1 MPDRWLP
8 TDTRQQEIHR
18 LLQQLVGGE
27 PAAFFLDAC
36 RLMDGDYRL
45 EATTHVVGHLLREL
59 DLVLRAVLRPIVPV
73 DRWPPRDTRDA
84 NRKQIDAI
92 CDALGVGADDPFR
105 ELWREYARPLHEWAH
120 RYSRAAPRPVDD
132 EFREVWAQGQIV
144 VQRLVRRIEANFTQA
159 LPLVDELAGGPPDVG
174 RFRQEFLYSTV
185 ALGPLL
191 RPRGYRLAR
200 ATARRGRLR

>member
-1 MPDRWLP
+1 
-8 TDTRQQEIHR
+8 
-18 LLQQLVGGE
+18 
-27 PAAFFLDAC
+27 
-36 RLMDGDYRL
+36 L

-120 RYSRAAPRPVDD
+120 LLARRAAPSGRRVPRSLGTGTDAQAGASVERPRV
-132 EFREVWAQGQIV
+132 RQGPAGSATDGSR
-144 VQRLVRRIEANFTQA
+144 RLAGILGT
-159 LPLVDELAGGPPDVG
+159 ELASVLDGEIASHVQP
-174 RFRQEFLYSTV
+174 V
-185 ALGPLL
+185 A
-191 RPRGYRLAR
+191 
-200 ATARRGRLR
+200 

>member
-1 MPDRWLP
+1 MPVRWLQ
-8 TDTRQQEIHR
+8 TDPRQREIHR

-73 DRWPPRDTRDA
+73 DRWPSRDTPDA

-92 CDALGVGADDPFR
+92 CDALGIGADDPFR

-120 RYSRAAPRPVDD
+120 RYSRAAPSPLDD
-132 EFREVWAQGQIV
+132 GGIC
-144 VQRLVRRIEANFTQA
+144 VQRCGFARVTRGRESPRLTRSCDLGATRGAAVDGACRRPSFVLE
-159 LPLVDELAGGPPDVG
+159 
-174 RFRQEFLYSTV
+174 S
-185 ALGPLL
+185 
-191 RPRGYRLAR
+191 LAR
-200 ATARRGRLR
+200 